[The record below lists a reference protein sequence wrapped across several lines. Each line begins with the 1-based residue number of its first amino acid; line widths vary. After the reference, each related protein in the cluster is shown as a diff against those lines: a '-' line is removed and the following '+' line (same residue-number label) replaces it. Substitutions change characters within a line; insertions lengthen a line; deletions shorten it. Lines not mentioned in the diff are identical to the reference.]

1 MTISPVIVAQ
11 RVDPNAV
18 ADLSEIADLARAAGY
33 DVSNTLT
40 QSREEDAAYH
50 FGEGKIEALARLV
63 KQTDA
68 EAVIVDNR
76 LGPYQ
81 TYNIGGKLPTGVE
94 VIDRFTLILEI
105 FGQRANTRKA
115 QLQVELAELRYELP
129 RVEAK
134 SSLAKR
140 DERPG
145 FMGLGE
151 YDESRERDIKS
162 QISRISQELDA
173 IAEKEQTRREQRRE
187 SGFDLVALAGYTN
200 AGKSTLL
207 RRLADDLDITENKN
221 RHPDLEQ
228 TAESE
233 DRLFTTLGTTTRRA
247 DTGRRDVLLTDTVG
261 FVSDL
266 PHWLVE
272 SFESTLDS
280 VYRADLVLLVVDASE
295 SIDAMREKLI
305 TSHDTLYERN
315 EAPIVTVLNKTDCV
329 EEGALDR
336 KMQSLDALAPNP
348 VAVSGLTGEN
358 IDQLTNRIE
367 NELPSWHDERLLLP
381 LSDDAMSLVSW
392 LYNHG
397 HVENEEYTDTGDA
410 VLIEFSA
417 RSTIV
422 KRARAKAAELE
433 ESPSKRASD
442 ESANTHDSNGVN
454 TKTQAQLSERRH
466 DNEIMESESNPERM
480 DTASDRES
488 TSYEESD
495 TTHQVASD
503 SPPDRMSDST
513 REIRRNNPSQVTE
526 DDITQEDHIDAV
538 DIDVNYP
545 LMSEKNSS
553 DTDTNSKAE

>member
-1 MTISPVIVAQ
+1 
-11 RVDPNAV
+11 
-18 ADLSEIADLARAAGY
+18 
-33 DVSNTLT
+33 
-40 QSREEDAAYH
+40 
-50 FGEGKIEALARLV
+50 
-63 KQTDA
+63 
-68 EAVIVDNR
+68 
-76 LGPYQ
+76 
-81 TYNIGGKLPTGVE
+81 
-94 VIDRFTLILEI
+94 
-105 FGQRANTRKA
+105 
-115 QLQVELAELRYELP
+115 
-129 RVEAK
+129 
-134 SSLAKR
+134 
-140 DERPG
+140 
-145 FMGLGE
+145 
-151 YDESRERDIKS
+151 
-162 QISRISQELDA
+162 
-173 IAEKEQTRREQRRE
+173 
-187 SGFDLVALAGYTN
+187 
-200 AGKSTLL
+200 
-207 RRLADDLDITENKN
+207 
-221 RHPDLEQ
+221 
-228 TAESE
+228 
-233 DRLFTTLGTTTRRA
+233 
-247 DTGRRDVLLTDTVG
+247 
-261 FVSDL
+261 
-266 PHWLVE
+266 
-272 SFESTLDS
+272 
-280 VYRADLVLLVVDASE
+280 
-295 SIDAMREKLI
+295 MREKLI

-329 EEGALDR
+329 EEGELDR

-358 IDQLTNRIE
+358 IEQLTNRIE

-433 ESPSKRASD
+433 ESPSKGASD

-513 REIRRNNPSQVTE
+513 REIHRNNPSQVTE